1 MKNKINWIILGIIL
15 LAIFSM
21 TMMKTPEEITKTLTM
36 VTSELRLFSAFVH
49 VLFLAVIAVG
59 LLFKKIRSVLF
70 FQLIAFLTLS
80 ATIASI
86 KYMILPNILIFA
98 TIFILI
104 INAYLK
110 KELNFELKE
119 IAPINKYFGVVGMI
133 FGFWYLHWVETP
145 IWLNALLYSPLGSIN
160 CPTLLTIC
168 AFLCFTVKPRSVKLE
183 LVTALITLYFGFF
196 GIFRLGAY
204 IDVIL
209 IICALFLITRLSS
222 SLTYKGI
229 FENENVKNMRSQ
241 SIDKQQ
247 ESK

>member
-1 MKNKINWIILGIIL
+1 MKNIIKWIILGTIL

-36 VTSELRLFSAFVH
+36 VTSELTLFSAFVH
-49 VLFLAVIAVG
+49 ILSLAVIAVG
-59 LLFKKIRSVLF
+59 LLFKKTRNILF
-70 FQLIAFLTLS
+70 FLLIAFLALS
-80 ATIASI
+80 ATIVSI

-110 KELNFELKE
+110 KELNFEFEELK
-119 IAPINKYFGVVGMI
+119 PVNKYFGIVGMI

-168 AFLCFTVKPRSVKLE
+168 AFLCLTKKPRSVMLE
-183 LVTALITLYFGFF
+183 FVTALITVYFGFF

-204 IDVIL
+204 VDVVL
-209 IICALFLITRLSS
+209 IICALFLIIRLSP
-222 SLTYKGI
+222 SLTNKDV
-229 FENENVKNMRSQ
+229 FEKENIKNV
-241 SIDKQQ
+241 
-247 ESK
+247 